1 MQTLSEASSLV
12 NSKNYIKPGLTILN
26 YYADILMKENQNKTF
41 VPLVTTNETLRVILF
56 INSIRFKLLN

>member
-1 MQTLSEASSLV
+1 MQILSEAGSLV
-12 NSKNYIKPGLTILN
+12 NSMNYIKPGLTILN

-56 INSIRFKLLN
+56 INSVQFKLLN

>member
-1 MQTLSEASSLV
+1 MQILSEVSSLV
-12 NSKNYIKPGLTILN
+12 NSKELYKTGLTILN

-56 INSIRFKLLN
+56 INSVRFKLLN